1 VVEVLKGNLSQ
12 INVIDLLSLL
22 TKARHSGR
30 LSLKTDKEQG
40 FVFLNQG
47 EIYAANFGEKKG
59 YDALLKLTAL
69 TQGNFSFQDE
79 LTTSERHFDEDTK
92 SILEKINVQLQA
104 AVSARVLQNKLLSLI
119 PKPAYWRDREEEVSL
134 QPQEWMVIALS
145 QKQLNLSKIAK
156 ELRMDINQVF
166 KIANKLEKQGLAKL
180 QDKEE
185 IMPQEKQQKYIP
197 LLFWKTLKTELAT
210 LIGPIAEAVIED
222 EIKSLGEIKERFPYD
237 KISTLLERISEEI
250 DDPDKKIIFQ
260 KKILEILK
268 RI

>member
-30 LSLKTDKEQG
+30 LFLKTDKEQG

-104 AVSARVLQNKLLSLI
+104 AVSARVLQNKVLSLI
-119 PKPAYWRDREEEVSL
+119 PKGKEVSL